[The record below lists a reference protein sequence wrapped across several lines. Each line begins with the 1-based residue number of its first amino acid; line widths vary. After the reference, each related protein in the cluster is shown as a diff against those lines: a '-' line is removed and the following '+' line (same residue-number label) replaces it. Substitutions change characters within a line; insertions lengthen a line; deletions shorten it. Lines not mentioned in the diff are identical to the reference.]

1 MYIILVYDI
10 STTDDEGQ
18 RRLNRIMKKCREYLH
33 HTQKSVLE
41 GELSEAKFTR
51 LRYAIKKIID
61 DKKDYVIFYRID
73 NKNNMKKYKMG
84 ADFDVGTNII

>member
-33 HTQKSVLE
+33 HTQKSVFE

>member
-33 HTQKSVLE
+33 HTQKSVFE
-41 GELSEAKFTR
+41 GELSEAKFAR